1 MLDVVNG
8 ELDRLVADGGVSEG
22 ELERAK
28 GHMAGSLALSLE
40 SSSSRMH
47 RIGRAELTL
56 GEVPDIDEVVERVEA
71 INDDDIARVIDRV
84 SAPGSREPSRWSVPS
99 RRNSPHRVV

>member
-1 MLDVVNG
+1 MT
-8 ELDRLVADGGVSEG
+8 
-22 ELERAK
+22 
-28 GHMAGSLALSLE
+28 GSLALSLE

-84 SAPGSREPSRWSVPS
+84 LAPGTRTLAVVGSH
-99 RRNSPHRVV
+99 HRGTRAPVV

>member
-1 MLDVVNG
+1 MT
-8 ELDRLVADGGVSEG
+8 
-22 ELERAK
+22 
-28 GHMAGSLALSLE
+28 GSLALSLE

-71 INDDDIARVIDRV
+71 ISDDDIARVIDRV
-84 SAPGSREPSRWSVPS
+84 LGPRLADPRGGRSRHGGTRRTDSVS
-99 RRNSPHRVV
+99 D